1 MTLQP
6 FGIET
11 FAGLDLV
18 RDPEEIGFGGA
29 VDLLNVTFPPGRVRS
44 RDGYTTLTTSSP
56 SGVVQSLGA
65 FYTASGGARHLVY
78 RDGTNAVAIDDTG
91 TQLASNAEL
100 NATGDY
106 IRFGTGTT
114 ESLYL
119 LRGVSSA
126 LKWDGAV
133 FSATAGTFPSSYY
146 GTVQKADNRLV
157 VGNLDNHRSRV
168 QFSEER
174 EPETWPV
181 NNWIDLHPN
190 DGEKIGAVVAWRE
203 MVFAFKGSKYFVFYG
218 NSKDST
224 GNPVFNYRP
233 VEGVGL
239 GNLGSSG
246 PAMSMAAVG
255 KDGVYFASDT
265 GVYVTTG
272 GPAQK
277 ISEPLDPIFQGAPG
291 PLTTLLGVN
300 HAIGAS
306 VTPRSIC
313 MVNESLFVSVA
324 LGVNT
329 TPSHLLVRD
338 RYGNWSVYNIPVAAM
353 VAFEKT
359 AGVPELVFSRPT
371 GSKHLM
377 RHHPAASTDNGVT
390 ITSKYRSGLSDLG
403 SPAAEKTVRETEL
416 VGTGSVSFGW
426 GREFEDE
433 VSSQS
438 VSLGSSRPS
447 RGLHRYA
454 KAGELLGYQV
464 DSSSSWVLHR
474 VVPMLREVRGAG
486 ERTS

>member
-6 FGIET
+6 VHIEE
-11 FAGLDLV
+11 FHGLNLV
-18 RDPEEIGFGGA
+18 VDPEELGFTGA

-44 RDGYTTLTTSSP
+44 RDGYATLTGSTP

-65 FYTASGGARHLVY
+65 FYTAGGARHIVY
-78 RDGTNAVAIDDTG
+78 RDGTSAVAINDVG
-91 TQLASNAEL
+91 TQLAANAET
-100 NATGDY
+100 NAIGDY

-133 FSATAGTFPSSYY
+133 FSATAATFPSSFY
-146 GTVQKADNRLV
+146 GTVQKTDNRLV
-157 VGNLDNHRSRV
+157 VGNLDNKRSRV
-168 QFSEER
+168 QFSDAGD
-174 EPETWPV
+174 PETWPV
-181 NNWIDLHPN
+181 NNWVDLHPN

-203 MVFAFKGSKYFVFYG
+203 MVFAFKGSKFFVFYG
-218 NSKDST
+218 NSTDPT

-239 GNLGSSG
+239 GNLGSSS
-246 PAMSMAAVG
+246 PRMSMAVAG
-255 KDGVYFASDT
+255 RDGVYFASDT

-277 ISEPLDPIFQGAPG
+277 VSEPLDPLFQGSPG
-291 PLTTLLGVN
+291 VLTGLLGIN
-300 HAIGAS
+300 HAISAS
-306 VTPRSIC
+306 ITPSSIGI
-313 MVNESLFVSVA
+313 VNETLYVSVA
-324 LGVNT
+324 LGSGS
-329 TPSHLLVRD
+329 TPSHVLVRD
-338 RYGNWSVYNIPVAAM
+338 RYGNWSVFNIPVAAM

-359 AGVPELVFSRPT
+359 AGVPELVFSLST
-371 GSKHLM
+371 GSRHLM
-377 RHHPAASTDNGVT
+377 RHHPAASTDNGVA

-464 DSSSSWVLHR
+464 DASNAWSLNR
-474 VVPMLREVRGAG
+474 VVPMIREVRGVG